1 MASVTIKLHCKMANV
16 RKDGRVTLYV
26 LLRIN
31 RVDRLIPTGKMVLL
45 ENWDNDKLI
54 IKKGERNAMKL
65 NALLTSLVHKLNTAV
80 LDLQRDNKPINH
92 DSVLVEAGLAES
104 KVDFIQFCRNELEQ
118 MKGVCSQKHFEVSR
132 YHIDKLQEFQQEIL
146 FSELTYD
153 FLHRYHTHIVKV
165 KGYKKNTIAGSFR
178 IIRMLLNLAIKKNV
192 TKNYPFKDFKIVSE
206 DVDKDYLP
214 LVQVTQLHDLYDS
227 GEITEKLKGTL
238 GYFLFSC
245 YTGLRF
251 SDASRLRANMIE
263 GNHLIIKT
271 QKTKKQVKIPLSR
284 RAVSLLDTELAGLFT
299 RPLKQSN
306 SRVNTDL
313 GEIMTLSKITKHI
326 TYHCSRHSF
335 AINSLI
341 LGIDINVISN
351 VLGHTSLKTTQ
362 IYAKVVDTY
371 KDVQMDKWNAI

>member
-1 MASVTIKLHCKMANV
+1 
-16 RKDGRVTLYV
+16 
-26 LLRIN
+26 
-31 RVDRLIPTGKMVLL
+31 
-45 ENWDNDKLI
+45 
-54 IKKGERNAMKL
+54 
-65 NALLTSLVHKLNTAV
+65 
-80 LDLQRDNKPINH
+80 
-92 DSVLVEAGLAES
+92 
-104 KVDFIQFCRNELEQ
+104 
-118 MKGVCSQKHFEVSR
+118 
-132 YHIDKLQEFQQEIL
+132 
-146 FSELTYD
+146 
-153 FLHRYHTHIVKV
+153 V

-178 IIRMLLNLAIKKNV
+178 IIRLLLNLAIKKNF

-214 LVQVTQLHDLYDS
+214 LEKVTQLHDLYDS
-227 GEITEKLKGTL
+227 GTITERLKGTL

-271 QKTKKQVKIPLSR
+271 QKTKKQVKIPLSK
-284 RAVSLLDTELAGLFT
+284 RAISLLDTELAGLFS

-313 GEIMTLSKITKHI
+313 GEIMAMTNITKHI

-341 LGIDINVISN
+341 LGIDISVISN
-351 VLGHTSLKTTQ
+351 VLGHTSIKTTQ
-362 IYAKVVDTY
+362 IYAKIVDTY
-371 KDVQMDKWNAI
+371 KYAQMDKWNSI